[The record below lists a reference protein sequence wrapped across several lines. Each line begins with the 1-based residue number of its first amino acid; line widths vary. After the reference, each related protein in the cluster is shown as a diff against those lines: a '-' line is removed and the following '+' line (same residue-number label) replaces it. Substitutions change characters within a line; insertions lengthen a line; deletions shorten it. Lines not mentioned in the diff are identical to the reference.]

1 MPDPDKRVV
10 VDAVDFTEVFQ
21 FPKVLRAVVMALQP
35 PRLVVALLMIVALVT
50 VGRIWDR
57 FTEPT
62 VAPGG
67 LLAAWSP
74 EQRER
79 DGQSLRAVVRDYV
92 DKSRWPEGDLPG
104 WELSEILDRL
114 AAEYRHRRDIAEE
127 AKDDAAREEQSA
139 AVDERYLEIIDRI
152 DAVRPLGTF
161 EASIKHATASF
172 SRVIRGFVLLRLD
185 HVFGSPEE
193 RSGLSDLFVRMPV
206 ALWSYDKLFTIIY
219 GLVFL
224 VVMALG
230 GGALSRMTACEFAGQ
245 ERLRVRDA
253 FDFALGSWRWLTMAP
268 LLPLLIAAV
277 LCLLLAGGG
286 WVLMQPW
293 VGVLGGA
300 LYGLALLL
308 GCVIAFLII
317 GYAAGFSLLI
327 PAVACENCDAADSL
341 QRSYAYVL
349 NRPLHL
355 LGYGL
360 VALAGLALGFV
371 LVSFF
376 AMLMLNVTA
385 AVVGAVTAY
394 SAVPVAGGYQL
405 FDLTPRAPAAIDV
418 AWHSEWSSWL
428 VTFWQTLVV
437 SLVAAYVFAYYYAAS
452 TIVYLLMRR
461 VCDGQAV
468 GEIWQAGSIPGTI
481 TPLPEAVAD
490 ESPES
495 STTDKPDEDNG

>member
-10 VDAVDFTEVFQ
+10 VDGVDFTEVFQ
-21 FPKVLRAVVMALQP
+21 FPKVLRAIVMAFQP

-67 LLAAWSP
+67 LLAIGSLDD
-74 EQRER
+74 EQR
-79 DGQSLRAVVRDYV
+79 DQALQAVVREYV
-92 DKSRWPEGDLPG
+92 GQSRLPEGDPG
-104 WELSEILDRL
+104 TWEVGEMLGRVG
-114 AAEYRHRRDIAEE
+114 AEYRHRRDIAQETE
-127 AKDDAAREEQSA
+127 DDDARQRQSA
-139 AVDERYLEIIDRI
+139 AVDEQYLEIIDRI

-172 SRVIRGFVLLRLD
+172 SRIIRGFVLLRLD
-185 HVFGSPEE
+185 HVFGSTEE
-193 RSGLSDLFVRMPV
+193 RSGLSDLFVRMPA
-206 ALWSYDKLFTIIY
+206 ALWSHDKLFTIIY

-230 GGALSRMTACEFAGQ
+230 GGALCRMSACEFAGQ
-245 ERLRVRDA
+245 ERLRVREA
-253 FDFALGSWRWLTMAP
+253 FDFALRSWRWLTMAP
-268 LLPLLIAAV
+268 LLPVLIAAV
-277 LCLLLAGGG
+277 LCLLLAAGG

-327 PAVACENCDAADSL
+327 PAVACENCDAADAL

-385 AVVGAVTAY
+385 AVVGAVTNY

-437 SLVAAYVFAYYYAAS
+437 SVVAAYVFAYYYAAS

-481 TPLPEAVAD
+481 AAVPEAVTD
-490 ESPES
+490 ESPKS
-495 STTDKPDEDNG
+495 STTDNPDEDNG